1 MLQPDKWKLH
11 LENESTS
18 WLISQKNESKKS
30 RSQPLVGLLHG
41 AAEGGGTRDGKL
53 DLDTRYPVNLPS
65 EKKKPSMDFYQDF
78 LCTKNIHN
86 YGTKYETLA
95 SSQMACLLG
104 PAHLRRWKT
113 FSKSQRIP
121 SKAGQKFILTR
132 WRFQRRGTER
142 GITEWRVTED
152 SPPGKTKKD
161 DGDGRVCYAQKHATQ
176 QQKLCVAAAYL

>member
-1 MLQPDKWKLH
+1 MEIAPWKRVYELINFPEKRVEKIP
-11 LENESTS
+11 LTTAR
-18 WLISQKNESKKS
+18 WLAARGSSGGRRHKVRKIGS
-30 RSQPLVGLLHG
+30 RHS
-41 AAEGGGTRDGKL
+41 
-53 DLDTRYPVNLPS
+53 LPS
-65 EKKKPSMDFYQDF
+65 QFAKRKKKPSMDFYQDF